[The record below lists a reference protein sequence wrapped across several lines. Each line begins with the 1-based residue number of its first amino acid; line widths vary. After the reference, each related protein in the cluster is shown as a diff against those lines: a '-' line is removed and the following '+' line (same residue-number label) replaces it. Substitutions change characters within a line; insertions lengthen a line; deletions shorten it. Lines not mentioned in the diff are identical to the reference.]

1 MPLKRKKTKTDYKS
15 VIEQYGLSP
24 LLYPTVNESFI
35 QELLKGNSEDWEEMK
50 DLLGK
55 LRVLIP
61 KLIIKITK
69 LGGRTALNLTIAVA
83 KRAYRQG
90 KKHKKI
96 LLDLFYALVFILIG
110 YVGNSVIRNY
120 NEHPTV
126 KGTQMEMVGDSLQIT
141 DTEESSVTVVS
152 QPEKSE
158 PIKVEEKKQDSRQ
171 TISNP
176 NIRLLKKGETSPTL
190 YKVSDKMAKAIFE
203 CESCVLHL
211 YDAKNPLR
219 KITKKDI
226 LNPKVDLTWGAGHK
240 LTPAERKAVRPNSK
254 LSKQQALKLFKKD
267 LRQKEIELNN
277 ALKRDIPWINKV
289 VISQNFFDG
298 LFSLTFNM
306 GIGNMAGNGSR
317 QPCEVWKRL
326 QKCRI
331 DRKNGC
337 INQRDIEYVIS
348 QVKRQNI
355 TEKGHHFRR
364 KKESEI
370 MSKGNNDIAQ
380 TFDYHLIAP
389 EYRQS
394 EG

>member
-1 MPLKRKKTKTDYKS
+1 MPLKRKKTETEYKS

-24 LLYPTVNESFI
+24 LLYPTINESFI
-35 QELLKGNSEDWEEMK
+35 QELLKGNSEDWNEMK

-55 LRVLIP
+55 LRILIP

-176 NIRLLKKGETSPTL
+176 TIRLLKKGETSPTL

-211 YDAKNPLR
+211 YDAKNPRR
-219 KITKKDI
+219 KITKRDI
-226 LNPKVDLTWGAGHK
+226 LNPRVDLTWGAGHK

-331 DRKNGC
+331 DKKNGC
-337 INQRDIEYVIS
+337 INQNDINYVIA
-348 QVKRQNI
+348 QVKKQNI

-370 MSKGNNDIAQ
+370 MSKGNNDVAQ
-380 TFDYHLIAP
+380 AFDYHLIAP

>member
-1 MPLKRKKTKTDYKS
+1 MPLKRKKTKTEYKS

-24 LLYPTVNESFI
+24 LLYPTINESFI
-35 QELLKGNSEDWEEMK
+35 QELLKGNSEDWNEMK

-55 LRVLIP
+55 LRILIP

-96 LLDLFYALVFILIG
+96 LLDLFYALVFLLMG
-110 YVGNSVIRNY
+110 YTGNSVLRNY
-120 NEHPTV
+120 NNHPTV

-141 DTEESSVTVVS
+141 NTEESSVTVVS

-158 PIKVEEKKQDSRQ
+158 PIKVEEKKQDSHQ
-171 TISNP
+171 TTSAHT
-176 NIRLLKKGETSPTL
+176 IRLLNKGETSPTF

-203 CESCVLHL
+203 CENCVLHL
-211 YDAKNPLR
+211 YDAKNPRR

-240 LTPAERKAVRPNSK
+240 LTPAERKTVRPNSK
-254 LSKQQALKLFKKD
+254 LTKQQALQLFKKD

-277 ALKRDIPWINKV
+277 ALKRDIPWIDKV

-306 GIGNMAGNGSR
+306 GIGNMAGNGYK

-326 QKCRI
+326 QRCRI
-331 DRKNGC
+331 DKKNGC
-337 INQRDIEYVIS
+337 INQSDIDYVIS
-348 QVKRQNI
+348 QVKKQNI

-370 MSKGNNDIAQ
+370 MSKGSNDVAQ